1 MVINVRRIAII
12 WAGMLVL
19 LPALAACGD
28 NPPTAT
34 VAPQPTFTTLAP
46 TPANAATPQS
56 GATPMPNVATVE
68 SVVVNT
74 QSTTPN
80 EVEVTIKG
88 YLPNPCTKVVRIE
101 QQRNA
106 DTFTITLE
114 TVREGSNCIEVIS
127 PFEETVAL
135 DTNGLAPGTYTV
147 SVQNT
152 TITFDLN

>member
-1 MVINVRRIAII
+1 MKRLNIILLGMVA
-12 WAGMLVL
+12 LF
-19 LPALAACGD
+19 ALAACGAT
-28 NPPTAT
+28 PPTAT
-34 VAPQPTFTTLAP
+34 VAPQPTSTLLAP
-46 TPANAATPQS
+46 TPANAATPES

-88 YLPNPCTKVVRIE
+88 YLPNPCTKITRIE

-114 TVREGSNCIEVIS
+114 TVREGSNCTQVIS
-127 PFEETVAL
+127 QFEETVAL
-135 DTNGLAPGTYTV
+135 DTTGLAPGTYTV
-147 SVQNT
+147 NVQNT
-152 TITFDLN
+152 TTTFDLN

>member
-1 MVINVRRIAII
+1 
-12 WAGMLVL
+12 MLVL
-19 LPALAACGD
+19 LLALAVAACGD
-28 NPPTAT
+28 TPSTAT

-46 TPANAATPQS
+46 TPANVATSQS

-74 QSTTPN
+74 QSTAPN

-88 YLPNPCTKVVRIE
+88 YLPNPCTKITRIE

-114 TVREGSNCIEVIS
+114 TVREGSNCIQVIS

-135 DTNGLAPGTYTV
+135 DTTGLAPGTYTV
-147 SVQNT
+147 NVQNT
-152 TITFDLN
+152 TITFDLK

>member
-1 MVINVRRIAII
+1 
-12 WAGMLVL
+12 
-19 LPALAACGD
+19 
-28 NPPTAT
+28 
-34 VAPQPTFTTLAP
+34 
-46 TPANAATPQS
+46 
-56 GATPMPNVATVE
+56 MPNVATVE

-80 EVEVTIKG
+80 AVDVTIKG
-88 YLPNPCTKVVRIE
+88 YLPNPCTKITRIE

-114 TVREGSNCIEVIS
+114 TVREGLNCIQVVS

-135 DTNGLAPGTYTV
+135 DTTGLAPGTYTV

-152 TITFDLN
+152 TTTFDLN